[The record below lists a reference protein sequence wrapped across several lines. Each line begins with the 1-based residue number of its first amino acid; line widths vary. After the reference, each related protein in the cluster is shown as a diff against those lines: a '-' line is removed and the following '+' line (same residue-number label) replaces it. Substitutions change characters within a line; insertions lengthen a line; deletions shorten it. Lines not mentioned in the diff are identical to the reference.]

1 MPRRSSALL
10 AILLV
15 VGMASAQTVYE
26 SKSSSGAKVF
36 SDRPAPGSKP
46 VELKPLNVVE
56 PIPVSPQAA
65 PAPAAAPAGE
75 RRDAPVVVRY
85 KSFAITSP
93 EPNGSVS
100 ANTATFEVRVAID
113 PPLQIEKGH
122 AFVLRMDGR
131 NVPGRYT
138 ATEMMVP
145 PEFFGDVVPAGA
157 QQHVMEAAVVDVDGA
172 VVTSATPVSFQTR
185 FVNVLQRPR
194 VQPLPQPRPP
204 MPPVPIA
211 PAPRPGG
218 SKAIETP
225 AGEVLRGR

>member
-1 MPRRSSALL
+1 MRRHAWLL
-10 AILLV
+10 AVTLL
-15 VGMASAQTVYE
+15 ASAGVPAQTVYE
-26 SKSSSGAKVF
+26 SKSSSGSKVF
-36 SDRPAPGSKP
+36 SDRPAPGSRA

-56 PIPVSPQAA
+56 PIPVTPQAA
-65 PAPAAAPAGE
+65 PVPAPAEERRAAPII
-75 RRDAPVVVRY
+75 RY

-157 QQHVMEAAVVDVDGA
+157 QQHVMEASVVDVDGA
-172 VVTSATPVSFQTR
+172 VVVSATPVSFQTR

-194 VQPLPQPRPP
+194 TMPMPQPKPVVPVVPVVPTQRPLDGK
-204 MPPVPIA
+204 VY
-211 PAPRPGG
+211 G
-218 SKAIETP
+218 TP
-225 AGEVLRGR
+225 EGEVLRSR